1 MLTLS
6 KILRLNLS
14 DEKARYWFYWLYAI
28 TSRIAAIAAVSIK
41 FDLFAEE
48 KSTMFKGVVLLVILV
63 FWAVLKFWKDYVE
76 WARNMED
83 GFSRE
88 ILLGIG
94 GMGPYLLLWGAGLL
108 AKIAVGD
115 FIWITSAFLICNLL
129 GVAFGAE
136 HMRLKNKI
144 LLARGHVRVIKR

>member
-1 MLTLS
+1 MQTLT

-28 TSRIAAIAAVSIK
+28 TSRVGAIVAISLK
-41 FDLFAEE
+41 YDLFTSE
-48 KSTMFKGVVLLVILV
+48 KSTMLKGATFLGILV
-63 FWAVLKFWKDYVE
+63 FWAVLKFWKDFTE

-94 GMGPYLLLWGAGLL
+94 GMGPYLLLWGAGLA
-108 AKIAVGD
+108 AKVAIGNL
-115 FIWITSAFLICNLL
+115 IWITSAFLLFNLV
-129 GVAFGAE
+129 GVVFGAE

-144 LLARGHVRVIKR
+144 LLARGHVRVIRK